1 MKIFKKFFTVAAIFV
16 AFLSCQKE
24 LSFDNGGVS
33 AGSFKKDVAGDCA
46 PVTVNGIFKV
56 DSVLSNAQYV
66 DVEVSVTTPGNF
78 EIRSDTVNGFSFRKV
93 GSVVFGANTIRL
105 YPSGK
110 PIAAGTNTFKVKYG
124 NSTCSFN
131 ITVAGP
137 ATGIAAFTLGGAP
150 GACTGAAAAGI
161 YTAGTAL
168 TPANTLT
175 VQVNVSTPGTYV
187 IGAATTSGFA
197 FAASG
202 IFTTTGLQNV
212 TLTGTGTPATAGIAV
227 VTVTNIATNCVF
239 NITVLPAGGGTPAIF
254 TLDGA
259 PAGCTGFALA
269 GTYNV
274 GTAVTAANT
283 VKLNVTVTTAGSYN
297 ITTNTLNGITFSGMG
312 TLALGAQQI
321 TLIATGTPTVAGA
334 FIYKPNIIGPCDFS
348 VTCVAGPPPVVNG
361 DYFPLTANSWWS
373 YDIVGRPDTIYNFV
387 YGTKVYNGNTY
398 TEVQQNYQGGPVDT
412 THYRKSGNNYFEW
425 VISDAYSA
433 QFGFD
438 NPATVDINFL
448 KENAA
453 TGTTWQ
459 SGPYSGTVGGTTS
472 VDLRYDFKIENANTS
487 LTVNGKNYTNVIYV
501 SVTVQLKVAPS
512 PAYTAVE
519 KNEFYYAKGIGL
531 IKIKYND
538 LLVGGVL
545 GEIGIKNYKV
555 N

>member
-1 MKIFKKFFTVAAIFV
+1 MKIFKKFFTVAAFLV

-66 DVEVSVTTPGNF
+66 DVEVSVSTPGNF

-93 GSVVFGANTIRL
+93 GSVVFGSNTIRL

-110 PIAAGTNTFKVKYG
+110 PIAAGSHTFTVRYG
-124 NSTCSFN
+124 NSTCSFD

-137 ATGIAAFTLGGAP
+137 GTGIAAFTLGGAP
-150 GACTGAAAAGI
+150 GACTGAVSAGT
-161 YTAGTAL
+161 YMVGTPLTPSNTLVVQVDVTTAGT
-168 TPANTLT
+168 
-175 VQVNVSTPGTYV
+175 YV
-187 IGAATTSGFA
+187 LSAATTSGFA
-197 FAASG
+197 FTASG
-202 IFTTTGLQNV
+202 VFTTTGLQNV
-212 TLTGTGTPATAGIAV
+212 TLTGTGTPTTAGVAV
-227 VTVTNIATNCVF
+227 VTVSNIASNCVF

-259 PAGCTGFALA
+259 PAGCTGFTLA

-297 ITTNTLNGITFSGMG
+297 ITTNTLNGITFSGAG
-312 TLALGAQQI
+312 VLALGAQQI
-321 TLIATGTPTVAGA
+321 TLTATGTPTVAGA
-334 FIYKPNIIGPCDFS
+334 FVFKPNVIGTCDFS
-348 VTCVAGPPPVVNG
+348 VNCVAGPPVLNN

-373 YDIVGRPDTIYNFV
+373 YDIVGQPDTIFNIVF
-387 YGTKVYNGNTY
+387 GTKAYSGNTY
-398 TEVQQNYQGGPVDT
+398 TEVRQEYQSSPVDT
-412 THYRKSGNNYFEW
+412 THYRKSGNDYFEW

-459 SGPYSGTVGGTTS
+459 WGPYTGTVGGTAN
-472 VDLRYDFKIENANTS
+472 VDLRYDFKIENANTT
-487 LTVNGKNYTNVIYV
+487 LTVSGKNFTNVIHV

-512 PAYTAVE
+512 PVYTAIE
-519 KNEFYYAKGIGL
+519 KNDFYYAKGIGL

-538 LLVGGVL
+538 LLGGGVL
-545 GEIGIKNYKV
+545 GEIGIRNYKV